1 MLTFPLIVREL
12 RAESRRPAN
21 YWLRLL
27 AAGSVLLVFTVLVFN
42 REVRVAEIGAL
53 LFGYLHRTLLWA
65 FWITIPLMTADCISK
80 EKREGTL
87 DLLFLTPLRVLDV
100 ILGKA
105 AIHGIRATTLL
116 LAALPILGLPFVL
129 GGVGW
134 AQALW
139 SLAELGNAVLLAIGA
154 AICASSKGGT
164 AVQVMVRAEL
174 YALGLFAFQSILFL
188 ILELAT
194 LGSGTPRPV
203 LFACAYGLGL
213 ASSAI
218 VFGVLLRISENLLK
232 ANWQRQTAAPEQP
245 RWVEIFDKDPFFQ
258 SAFRWDKSRTLDRN
272 PIAWLQE
279 YSWTARLTKWG
290 WFIVVL
296 PVELILVVNWD
307 ANKFPGW
314 QPIITGAVSLGVAFS
329 AVWSFRRENESG
341 LLELLLTTPVTAQQ
355 LIRGR
360 LWGIFC
366 HYLPALGA
374 LLVGWEGDRLLNPKA
389 YSGGLLTWLAPNPL
403 TFVSMMVVG
412 LQLSLGRLNFL
423 QAWILTWA
431 VAYLVPAIMTIG
443 LGDLYG
449 ATRSAAIAIPSVFL
463 VLIVG
468 LTWTLLQRKFRLRTF
483 VIR

>member
-1 MLTFPLIVREL
+1 MLAFPLIVREL
-12 RAESRRPAN
+12 RAESRRPVN

-27 AAGSVLLVFTVLVFN
+27 ASGSLLIVFTLLVFN
-42 REVRVAEIGAL
+42 REIRVAEIGAL
-53 LFGYLHRTLLWA
+53 LFRSLHRTLLWSL
-65 FWITIPLMTADCISK
+65 WVIIPLMTADCISK

-100 ILGKA
+100 IAGKA
-105 AIHGIRATTLL
+105 GIHAIRATTLL

-134 AQALW
+134 PQALW
-139 SLAELGNAVLLAIGA
+139 ALGELINAVLLGIGA
-154 AICASSKGGT
+154 GICASSKGGT

-174 YALGLFAFQSILFL
+174 YALGLFATQTIFFMILGAAVAQSGGLKLTLFGV
-188 ILELAT
+188 T
-194 LGSGTPRPV
+194 YV
-203 LFACAYGLGL
+203 VGL
-213 ASSAI
+213 AASVIAF
-218 VFGVLLRISENLLK
+218 VVLLRISENRLK
-232 ANWQRQTAAPEQP
+232 ENWQQQTTALEQP
-245 RWVEIFDKDPFFQ
+245 AWVEIFDKDPFWQ
-258 SAFRWDKSRTLDRN
+258 SAFRWDKSKTLDRN

-296 PVELILVVNWD
+296 PVELVLLMNW
-307 ANKFPGW
+307 ASHKFSGW
-314 QPIITGAVSLGVAFS
+314 QPIVTGAVSLGVAFS
-329 AVWSFRRENESG
+329 AVWSFRRENENG
-341 LLELLLTTPVTAQQ
+341 LLELLLTTPVSAQQ

-366 HYLPALGA
+366 HYLPALGV
-374 LLVGWEGDRLLNPKA
+374 LLVGWEGDRLINPNA
-389 YSGGLLTWLAPNPL
+389 YQSGLMTWLMPNPL

-412 LQLSLGRLNFL
+412 LQLSLGRINFL
-423 QAWILTWA
+423 VAWFLTWA

-449 ATRSAAIAIPSVFL
+449 VTRPTALAIPSAFL
-463 VLIVG
+463 LFIAG
-468 LTWTLLQRKFRLRTF
+468 STWMLLQRKFRLRTF